1 MTAKIIA
8 TTNNKGGSGK
18 TSTDTNLAFE
28 LAKQGKKTLLIDSD
42 QQANA
47 TEVLARGRK
56 YYSQFGNTIC
66 DVYSNQ
72 RFDIRNAIIPAV
84 VPKDEEDE
92 EEIKNLFL
100 LPSDPS
106 FERVLDNCLTRHHRE
121 KILHRALQPIM
132 NDYEYIIIDCAPGL
146 NLSTSN
152 AVYAA
157 DHILIPV
164 DGGSF
169 ALTGLEVVLDFVDEV
184 REGNFNSYSVF
195 RNEYNASK
203 KIMNE
208 FLNDE
213 LLSNPRVMGHILKTR
228 IRADET
234 IAQAQVR
241 YEPLYVYN
249 KGSLALNDYR
259 SLARELTDILHNDE
273 GKN

>member
-84 VPKDEEDE
+84 VPKGEEDE

>member
-28 LAKQGKKTLLIDSD
+28 LAKQGKRTLLIDSD

-56 YYSQFGNTIC
+56 YYSQFGHTIC

-72 RFDIRNAIIPAV
+72 RFDIRKAIIPAV
-84 VPKDEEDE
+84 VPKGDEGE
-92 EEIKNLFL
+92 EEIDNLSL

-132 NDYEYIIIDCAPGL
+132 NDYDYIIIDCAPGL

-152 AVYAA
+152 AVFAA

-184 REGNFNSYSVF
+184 REGSFNSYSVF

-213 LLSNPRVMGHILKTR
+213 LLSNPRVTGHMLKTR

-249 KGSLALNDYR
+249 RGSLALNDYR
-259 SLARELTDILHNDE
+259 SLARELTDILHKTE
-273 GKN
+273 GDV

>member
-84 VPKDEEDE
+84 VPKGEEDE
-92 EEIKNLFL
+92 EEINNLFL

>member
-18 TSTDTNLAFE
+18 TSTDTNVAHE
-28 LAKQGKKTLLIDSD
+28 LAKQGNKVLLIDSD

-72 RFDIRNAIIPAV
+72 RFDIRKAIVPAV
-84 VPKDEEDE
+84 IPKGDDSDEEIE
-92 EEIKNLFL
+92 NLFL

-121 KILHRALQPIM
+121 KILHRAMQPIM
-132 NDYEYIIIDCAPGL
+132 DDYDYIIIDCAPGL

-157 DHILIPV
+157 DHILIPI

-169 ALTGLEVVLDFVDEV
+169 ALTGLEVVLDFVNEV
-184 REGNFNSYSVF
+184 REGDFNNFSVF

-208 FLNDE
+208 FLHDE
-213 LLSNPRVMGHILKTR
+213 LVNNPRVMNHILKTR
-228 IRADET
+228 IRADES

-241 YEPLYVYN
+241 YEPLSVYN
-249 KGSLALNDYR
+249 RGSLALNDYR
-259 SLARELTDILHNDE
+259 NLARELIDILKSKKDRE
-273 GKN
+273 

>member
-18 TSTDTNLAFE
+18 TSTDTNIAHE
-28 LAKQGKKTLLIDSD
+28 LSKQGKKTLLIDSD

-72 RFDIRNAIIPAV
+72 RFDIRNAIVPAV
-84 VPKDEEDE
+84 VPKGEDGE
-92 EEIKNLFL
+92 EEIENLFL

-121 KILHRALQPIM
+121 KILHRAIQPIM
-132 NDYEYIIIDCAPGL
+132 EEYDYIIIDCAPGL

-157 DHILIPV
+157 DHILIPI

-169 ALTGLEVVLDFVDEV
+169 ALTGLEVVLDFVNEV
-184 REGNFNSYSVF
+184 REGTFESYSVF

-203 KIMNE
+203 TRMNE
-208 FLNDE
+208 FLNE
-213 LLSNPRVMGHILKTR
+213 EMTNNPRVMDHILKTK
-228 IRADET
+228 IRADEN

-241 YEPLYVYN
+241 YEPLSVYN

-259 SLARELTDILHNDE
+259 SLVRELMDILNKD
-273 GKN
+273 GNL

>member
-18 TSTDTNLAFE
+18 TSTDTNIAHE
-28 LAKQGKKTLLIDSD
+28 LSKQGKKTLLIDSD

-72 RFDIRNAIIPAV
+72 RFDIRNAIVPAV
-84 VPKDEEDE
+84 VPKGEDGE
-92 EEIKNLFL
+92 EEIENLFL

-121 KILHRALQPIM
+121 KILHRAIQPIM
-132 NDYEYIIIDCAPGL
+132 EEYDYIIIDCAPGL

-157 DHILIPV
+157 DHILIPI

-169 ALTGLEVVLDFVDEV
+169 ALTGLEVVLDFVNEV
-184 REGNFNSYSVF
+184 REGTFESYSVF

-203 KIMNE
+203 TRMND
-208 FLNDE
+208 FLNE
-213 LLSNPRVMGHILKTR
+213 EMTNNPRVMDHILKTK
-228 IRADET
+228 IRADEN

-241 YEPLYVYN
+241 YEPLSVYN

-259 SLARELTDILHNDE
+259 NLVRELMDILNKD
-273 GKN
+273 GNS